1 MGRCSPIAPLDSFHF
16 RQAQLEAL
24 ACIHKD
30 DLVLTQEYVGIE
42 TRRKL
47 GLNFWIAVHRRSH
60 RVSGPALQKRFA
72 RGDPRL
78 DVDLYPANFS
88 VGLAPAGRPELTE
101 GVVLCGEALKIKEQM
116 PLAFTRL
123 MVAR

>member
-1 MGRCSPIAPLDSFHF
+1 MGRRSPIAPPNSFHF

-24 ACIHKD
+24 ACIDKH

-72 RGDPRL
+72 CSNSRL
-78 DVDLYPANFS
+78 DVDLYPANS
-88 VGLAPAGRPELTE
+88 RVGLAPAGRPELTE
-101 GVVLCGEALKIKEQM
+101 GVVLCGETLKIKEQM

-123 MVAR
+123 V